1 MSLPAHTHTHAH
13 TRTHAHTYIHTR
25 QTNDTDQT
33 ARLQYVGS
41 LTARP
46 IKITMFFLN
55 CNNHRGISFP
65 NIIIIIIKQYM
76 YSNYSDKSV
85 QSDERS
91 LIT

>member
-1 MSLPAHTHTHAH
+1 M
-13 TRTHAHTYIHTR
+13 
-25 QTNDTDQT
+25 
-33 ARLQYVGS
+33 QYVGS

-46 IKITMFFLN
+46 IKITMFLN

-65 NIIIIIIKQYM
+65 KIIIIIMIIIVIIIIKIVIIIQYM
-76 YSNYSDKSV
+76 HSNYSDKSV

>member
-1 MSLPAHTHTHAH
+1 M
-13 TRTHAHTYIHTR
+13 
-25 QTNDTDQT
+25 
-33 ARLQYVGS
+33 QYVGS

-46 IKITMFFLN
+46 IKITMSLN
-55 CNNHRGISFP
+55 CNNHRGISFL
-65 NIIIIIIKQYM
+65 NIIIIIIIVIQ

>member
-1 MSLPAHTHTHAH
+1 M
-13 TRTHAHTYIHTR
+13 
-25 QTNDTDQT
+25 QF
-33 ARLQYVGS
+33 VGS

-46 IKITMFFLN
+46 IKITMFLN

-65 NIIIIIIKQYM
+65 NIIIIIMIIIIIIIIIIIQYM
-76 YSNYSDKSV
+76 HSNYSDKSV

>member
-1 MSLPAHTHTHAH
+1 M
-13 TRTHAHTYIHTR
+13 
-25 QTNDTDQT
+25 
-33 ARLQYVGS
+33 QYVGS

-46 IKITMFFLN
+46 IKITMFLN
-55 CNNHRGISFP
+55 CHNHRGISFP
-65 NIIIIIIKQYM
+65 NIIIIIIIIIIIQYV

>member
-1 MSLPAHTHTHAH
+1 M
-13 TRTHAHTYIHTR
+13 
-25 QTNDTDQT
+25 
-33 ARLQYVGS
+33 QYVGS

-46 IKITMFFLN
+46 IKITMFLN

-65 NIIIIIIKQYM
+65 NIIIIIMIIIIKIIIIVIIIQYM
-76 YSNYSDKSV
+76 HSNYSDKSV